1 MIVPMKKYTFLIH
14 HKDYSS
20 FLDEL
25 QELGVLDVVDKG
37 IEPDAETTA
46 DILKLQQTERVIKFL
61 KSKETPDTSVDTEMP
76 ADDILKTIVDLQTEY
91 ESTKQKINVLEKAY
105 RGLKPWGEYSVE
117 MLKRLENAGLYVRF
131 YIISDKKFK
140 TEWEQEF
147 NLEVISRTEGQ
158 VFFVIIQRGGEQI
171 DIEAEEVKA
180 HDRSANEVLQEKKQ
194 FQHRMEEIEQY
205 YQQHAKAFLP
215 KLETLKHKTDNKIS
229 FERVIQNTD
238 KEAEDQ
244 LMIIEGWV
252 PKMKRE
258 AVGIFLNEQEV
269 FYIVDNPAKGE
280 RVPVLLKNNRFSKL
294 FEPITKLYALP
305 NYAELDLTPFFAPF
319 FMLFFGFCLGDAG
332 YGLLFLIG
340 TIILKPRLS
349 KEYRPI
355 IALIQWLGGATVL
368 FGILTGTFF
377 GLNIIEMIDAGK
389 LEGLSAV
396 RAYMLDSN
404 RMFDVALLFGGVQ
417 IVYGMCI
424 RAVNLS
430 RQYGFKHA
438 LDTIGWIILIV
449 GVAVVLLTGNENNK
463 ELTKVLLY
471 IVIAIS
477 GILILFLNSPG
488 KNIFVNFGIGL
499 WNIYNNASGL
509 LGDLLSYIRLFAL
522 GVSSAILGYV
532 FNVLALEMSGST
544 PVVSQIIFLIIIVV
558 GHGLNIFMASIGAFV
573 HPMRLTFLEFYKNAG
588 FSGGGKAYNP
598 FEKKEITAK

>member
-25 QELGVLDVVDKG
+25 QGLGVVDVTDKG
-37 IEPDAETTA
+37 VEPDAETTA
-46 DILKLQQTERVIKFL
+46 DILKLQQIERVIKFL
-61 KSKETPDTSVDTEMP
+61 KSKETPDTPVDTEIQ
-76 ADDILKTIVDLQTEY
+76 ANDILKTVIDRQTEY
-91 ESTKQKINVLEKAY
+91 ESIKQKINVLEKAY
-105 RGLKPWGEYSVE
+105 RGLKPWGDFSVD
-117 MLKRLENAGLYVRF
+117 MLKRLEKAGLHVRF
-131 YIISDKKFK
+131 YAISDKKFQ

-158 VFFVIIQRGGEQI
+158 VFFVIVQREGEQI
-171 DIEAEEVKA
+171 EIDAEEVKA
-180 HDRSANEVLQEKKQ
+180 LDRSAGEVLEEQKQ
-194 FQHRMEEIEQY
+194 LQRRMEEIEQY

-215 KLETLKHKTDNKIS
+215 KLEALKHKTDNKIS
-229 FERVIQNTD
+229 FERVIRNTD
-238 KEAEDQ
+238 KEAENH

-252 PKMKRE
+252 PKLKKE
-258 AVGIFLNEQEV
+258 AVDAFLDSKEV
-269 FYIVDNPAKGE
+269 YYFVENPTKE
-280 RVPVLLKNNRFSKL
+280 DKVPVLLKNGRFSKL
-294 FEPITKLYALP
+294 FEPITTLYALP
-305 NYAELDLTPFFAPF
+305 KYTEFDLTPFFAPF

-340 TIILKPRLS
+340 TIILKPKVG
-349 KEYRPI
+349 KEFHPI
-355 IALIQWLGGATVL
+355 ISLVQWLGGATVL
-368 FGILTGTFF
+368 FGVLTGTFF
-377 GLNIIEMIDAGK
+377 GLNIIEMIDAGR

-396 RAYMLDSN
+396 REYMLDSN
-404 RMFDVALLFGGVQ
+404 RMFTVALIFGGVQ

-424 RAVNLS
+424 RAANLT
-430 RQYGFKHA
+430 RQYGIKHA
-438 LDTIGWIILIV
+438 LDTIGWIVLIV
-449 GVAVVLLTGNENNK
+449 GGVILYAVSNDNNK
-463 ELTKVLLY
+463 ELINTLLYVLL
-471 IVIAIS
+471 AIS

-499 WNIYNNASGL
+499 WNVYNNASGL

-544 PVVSQIIFLIIIVV
+544 PVLSQLIFLIIILV

-598 FEKKEITAK
+598 FVKKEINS